1 MSSQDKA
8 ESKPRAEDQLIFD
21 GDFHIQV
28 PMETL
33 FDYVENDEIRKKLER
48 FGEPTRPTQG
58 IKGAY
63 VSEKPQRYAGSA
75 GATTHG
81 AAIKSDDI
89 AAAMDDINLDYLIA
103 TPPPDAPFASGRYP
117 TVIKE
122 LIKAYNDYLLEN
134 VIDVDRGIFG
144 SIQIPRWDTE
154 ATLSEL
160 SRVGNKE
167 GVIGIADWINFDSP
181 WGDEKYDPILETVAD
196 LDLPLVLH
204 PGGELPQRRDSIAS
218 SYRTYTEVLVGGF
231 AYKTI
236 SNVINMI
243 MTGVFDT
250 YPELDVLIQEADI
263 SWIPYVAHRS
273 DEVCQVYGEDIHLV
287 ERILDK
293 NNQYLE
299 RMPSEYLLD
308 NFYVTTQP
316 ISLPKKTYLS
326 DAMLKLCHA
335 EDMLVFSSD
344 WPHGSMDTPDWVFEN
359 NAIDDDLRSEILT
372 GNAEELFGI
381 ELAD

>member
-1 MSSQDKA
+1 MASREVA
-8 ESKPRAEDQLIFD
+8 GSKPESDEEIIFD

-28 PMETL
+28 PMEKL
-33 FDYVENDEIRKKLER
+33 FEYVEHDGIRDKLER
-48 FGEPTRPTQG
+48 FGEPVRPSQG

-81 AAIKSDDI
+81 AAIKADDI
-89 AAAMDDINLDYLIA
+89 AAAMDDLDLDYIIA

-117 TVIKE
+117 TVLKE
-122 LIKAYNDYLLEN
+122 LIRAYNDYLLEQ
-134 VIDVDRGIFG
+134 VIDVDCGIYG
-144 SIQIPRWDTE
+144 GIQIPRWDPD
-154 ATLSEL
+154 AAINEL
-160 SRVGNKE
+160 DRVGGE
-167 GVIGIADWINFDSP
+167 DGVIGVADWINFDAP
-181 WGDEKYDPILETVAD
+181 WGDERYDPILEKIVD
-196 LDLPLVLH
+196 LDLPLVVH
-204 PGGELPQRRDSIAS
+204 PGGELPQRRDSIAG

-250 YPELDVLIQEADI
+250 YPDLNVLIQEADI

-273 DEVCQVYGEDIHLV
+273 DEVYQVYGEDVHLA
-287 ERILDK
+287 ERVLEKGND
-293 NNQYLE
+293 YLE

-308 NFYVTTQP
+308 HFYVTTQP
-316 ISLPKKTYLS
+316 ISLPKQTHLS

-335 EDMLVFSSD
+335 DEMLLFSSD

-359 NAIDDDLRSEILT
+359 RAIDDELRTEILT
-372 GNAEELFGI
+372 GNAEDLFG
-381 ELAD
+381 LDFS